1 MRYISGVLAFV
12 LAFTLSVGVD
22 ALSLSTKLKGRIL
35 LDVGQKGEAWYV
47 NPKNEQ
53 RYFLGR
59 PADAFAVMRQL
70 GLGITNADLEKIPQE
85 GEQRES
91 PLAIRLAGRIL
102 LQVESNGEAWYVHPV
117 TFKRYFLARPA
128 DAFRIMRELGLGITH
143 ENLLRVPAAKLDAI
157 LLPPQAQAPAMQDK
171 NEAKKEEKAEEKME
185 NNETATSTEPAKE
198 PSASPTTV
206 LYNGNTFAPPSVT
219 IKAGQTVVFR
229 STSSASMW
237 VASDPHPV
245 HTDLSG
251 FDQQSIGEEY
261 SFTFQKAGT
270 YRFHNHLAPS
280 HSGTIVV
287 Q

>member
-1 MRYISGVLAFV
+1 MRCVLSILAFV
-12 LAFTLSVGVD
+12 LALTFSARVD

-35 LDVGQKGEAWYV
+35 LDVRQKGEAWYV

-59 PADAFAVMRQL
+59 PADAFQVMRQL
-70 GLGITNADLEKIPQE
+70 GLGITNADLEKIPQGDEE
-85 GEQRES
+85 GAS
-91 PLAIRLAGRIL
+91 PLATRLAGRIL
-102 LQVESNGEAWYVHPV
+102 LQVESNGEAWYVHPT

-128 DAFRIMRELGLGITH
+128 DAFRVMRELGLGITH
-143 ENLLRVPAAKLDAI
+143 ENLLLVPSAKFDAI

-171 NEAKKEEKAEEKME
+171 NEAKKKEKAPVVAD
-185 NNETATSTEPAKE
+185 TATSTEPAKE
-198 PSASPTTV
+198 SPVSPTTI
-206 LYNGNTFAPPSVT
+206 LYNGNTFAPSSVT
-219 IKAGQTVVFR
+219 IKVGQTVVFR
-229 STSSASMW
+229 STGSASMW

-251 FDQQSIGEEY
+251 FDQQTIGEEY
-261 SFTFQKAGT
+261 SFPFQKAGT

-280 HSGTIVV
+280 HGGIIVV